1 MEYFYDNQIRRYL
14 EQVVRIF
21 SSFKVKVG
29 DSADGYPI
37 YRTVPVNYGDVSRMA
52 GHILKNNSENV
63 LNTAPFF
70 SVYITD
76 MSMAPERR
84 TYQQYKESAVVTE
97 KKFDDV
103 TGDYIDEK
111 GERYQITKHN
121 PIPYNMTI
129 NLDIWTTNTEQKLQ
143 LYEQVSM
150 LFNPDIN
157 LKTNSNPIDWSSLTY
172 MEMISQNWTGRN
184 IPSGTDEVIDISTF
198 QFKIPI
204 LLNPPT
210 KVKRETLIKTIINK
224 LDVVDEENLNFF
236 DSNEPFDTQYRAYNI
251 ITFGDYK
258 VSFRDNVAILLGSDN
273 NTVDSNGDLH
283 DWEVVLKQY
292 GVLREGI
299 SQLRL
304 RTTTDIDDDTNDIIA
319 TIDGVN
325 VNELSLTVNQ
335 DTLPS
340 NTLNP
345 VNRII
350 NPQNS
355 YPNDGN
361 LPIENEG
368 QRYLLTQDT
377 PDGTIWN
384 IDAEKNDIIEFNS
397 GEWIVSFDSQNNNN
411 IEKVYDLDTENQ
423 YEWDGD
429 NTWRESYTGI
439 YNQGYWRVYL

>member
-21 SSFKVKVG
+21 SNFKVKVG

-37 YRTVPVNYGDVSRMA
+37 YRTVPVNYGDISRMA

-84 TYQQYKESAVVTE
+84 TYQQYKENSVVTE
-97 KKFDDV
+97 KKFNEV
-103 TGDYIDEK
+103 TGEYINEE
-111 GERYQITKHN
+111 GERYQITRHN
-121 PIPYNMTI
+121 PVPYNMTI
-129 NLDIWTTNTEQKLQ
+129 NLDIWTTNTDQKLQ

-157 LKTNSNPIDWSSLTY
+157 LKTNSNPVDWSSLTY
-172 MEMISQNWTGRN
+172 MEMINQNWSGRS
-184 IPSGTDEVIDISTF
+184 IPSGTDEVIDIASF

-210 KVKRETLIKTIINK
+210 KVRRETLIKTIINK
-224 LDVVDEENLNFF
+224 LDVVDEENLKFF
-236 DSNEPFDTQYRAYNI
+236 DANEPFETQYRSYNI

-258 VSFRDNVAILLGSDN
+258 VSFTGDTAILLGSN
-273 NTVDSNGDLH
+273 GNTEDDEGNPH
-283 DWEVVLKQY
+283 DWDFVLKQY

-304 RTTTDIDDDTNDIIA
+304 RMTNDINDDTNDVVA
-319 TIDGVN
+319 TIDSIN
-325 VNELSLTVNQ
+325 QNEMYLTVNE
-335 DTLPS
+335 DTLPA
-340 NTLNP
+340 NTLDAIDG
-345 VNRII
+345 II
-350 NPQNS
+350 NPQEN
-355 YPNDGN
+355 YPDDGVLSN
-361 LPIENEG
+361 VSNG
-368 QRYLLTQDT
+368 QRYLLTNDT
-377 PDGTIWN
+377 PDGTIWD
-384 IDAEKNDIIEFNS
+384 IDAEKNDIIEYNS
-397 GEWIVSFDSQNNNN
+397 GQWIVSFDSRNNED
-411 IEKVYDLDTENQ
+411 IERVYDLDSENQ
-423 YEWDGD
+423 YEWDGQVWK
-429 NTWRESYTGI
+429 TSYTGI

>member
-21 SSFKVKVG
+21 SNFKVKVG

-37 YRTVPVNYGDVSRMA
+37 YRTVPVNYGDVSRMV

-84 TYQQYKESAVVTE
+84 TYQQYKESSIVTE
-97 KKFDDV
+97 KKFDEIS
-103 TGDYIDEK
+103 GDYINEE
-111 GERYQITKHN
+111 GERYQITRHN
-121 PIPYNMTI
+121 PIPYNMTV

-157 LKTNSNPIDWSSLTY
+157 LRTNSNPVDWSSLTY
-172 MEMISQNWTGRN
+172 MEMINQTWTGRN
-184 IPSGTDEVIDISTF
+184 IPSGTDEIIDIATF

-204 LLNPPT
+204 LINPPT

-224 LDVVDEENLNFF
+224 LDVVNEENLKFF
-236 DSNEPFDTQYRAYNI
+236 DANEPFETQYRSYNI

-258 VSFRDNVAILLGSDN
+258 VSFIGDTAILLGDN
-273 NTVDSNGDLH
+273 GNTLDENGNLH
-283 DWEVVLKQY
+283 DWEFVLKQY

-304 RTTTDIDDDTNDIIA
+304 RTTNDIDDETNDIVA
-319 TIDGVN
+319 TIDGLN
-325 VNELSLTVNQ
+325 MNEMYLTVNE
-335 DTLPS
+335 DTLPA

-345 VNRII
+345 VNKII
-350 NPQNS
+350 NPQVS
-355 YPNDGN
+355 YPNDGE
-361 LPIENEG
+361 LPVASEG

-377 PDGTIWN
+377 SDGTIWD

-397 GEWIVSFDSQNNNN
+397 GEWIVSFDSQN
-411 IEKVYDLDTENQ
+411 IEDMQRVYDLDTENQ
-423 YEWDGD
+423 YEWDGSI
-429 NTWRESYTGI
+429 WLESYTGV